1 MSYRVKFSQTVAEAL
16 SAFHPEIKK
25 QLKAALHDIAQK
37 PYQGKELQEE
47 LFGFYSY
54 RFKRYR
60 ILSQVGDENQAILV
74 YHFGHRRN
82 VYKLFEQLL
91 QRAKRNGKP
100 GKL

>member
-1 MSYRVKFSQTVAEAL
+1 MSLRVKFAQTVAEAL
-16 SAFHPEIKK
+16 SSLHPEIKK
-25 QLKAALHDIAQK
+25 QLKAALQDIAKK

-47 LFGFYSY
+47 LFGFHSY

-60 ILSQVGDENQAILV
+60 ILYQVDDENQAILV

-82 VYKLFEQLL
+82 VYELFEQLL
-91 QRAKRNGKP
+91 LRAKRNGKP